1 MPSPAEREADGKGAR
16 EKTHESA
23 RKSRGDEGR
32 EAARID
38 AAACHTGGRPLKF
51 CLSVFSTLSALRRLA
66 AFPASGPGARRRRFA
81 LSALSAQRPVET
93 RQTTQ
98 NDLSSMTTQP
108 TDVPAIQL
116 RGVSKSFRTPDG
128 QEVGVQPTDLDVA
141 AGEIHGIIG
150 FSGAGKSTLLRL
162 ANLLERPDAG
172 RVIVHGDDLTAMPPA
187 TLRAARQRI
196 GMIFQHFNLLH
207 NRTVADNVAFPLRI
221 AGASPER
228 IRERVDT
235 CLAFVGLAEK
245 AGAYPAQLSGG
256 QKQRV
261 AIARALAPE
270 PHVLLAD
277 EPTSALDPRTT
288 QSLLEVLADV
298 NRRLGVTILLVSHEM
313 GVIRRLCHRVS
324 VMEGGHIV
332 ERLRIDQGRI
342 PPGSQLAQWL
352 KDYGDGTGDAPEEEV
367 DPTASLL
374 REASH
379 V

>member
-1 MPSPAEREADGKGAR
+1 
-16 EKTHESA
+16 
-23 RKSRGDEGR
+23 
-32 EAARID
+32 
-38 AAACHTGGRPLKF
+38 
-51 CLSVFSTLSALRRLA
+51 
-66 AFPASGPGARRRRFA
+66 
-81 LSALSAQRPVET
+81 
-93 RQTTQ
+93 
-98 NDLSSMTTQP
+98 MTTQQQ
-108 TDVPAIQL
+108 DIPAIAL

-128 QEVGVQPTDLDVA
+128 LQVGVQATDLDVA
-141 AGEIHGIIG
+141 PGEIHGIIG

-162 ANLLERPDAG
+162 ANLLERPDSG
-172 RVIVHGDDLTAMPPA
+172 QVIVHGEDLMTMRPQA
-187 TLRAARQRI
+187 LRDARQRI

-221 AGASPER
+221 GGASEAR
-228 IRERVDT
+228 IAERVKT
-235 CLAFVGLAEK
+235 CLEFVGLSEK
-245 AGAYPAQLSGG
+245 ADAYPAQLSGG

-324 VMEGGHIV
+324 VMEAGRIV
-332 ERLRIDQGRI
+332 ERLNIDNGRI
-342 PPGSQLAQWL
+342 PPESQLAQWL
-352 KDYGDGTGDAPEEEV
+352 REFGEGGASPEQPETTGSHLEEV
-367 DPTASLL
+367 PN
-374 REASH
+374 